1 VSETIKIA
9 GRSIGEDSKPFVIA
23 EMSCNHNGSLERAFE
38 IMERAKD
45 AGADALKLQTY
56 TADTLTIDHDGPGFV
71 IEGGLWDG
79 RSLHEL
85 YEQASTPWEWH
96 EALIA
101 KGKELGLIVFSSPF
115 DASAVDFLESLDA
128 PAYKIASFEANDLP
142 LIEKA
147 ASTGKP
153 LIISTGIVDQVEID
167 DALSAARRA
176 GAGGVALLYCV
187 SGYPTPAEEAN
198 LATIPDMIARF
209 DVPVGLSD
217 HTLGWEAAVGA
228 VALGAC
234 VIEKHFTIAR
244 ADGGFDAAFSAEPVE
259 LEVLCHGVEAVWKA
273 RGQASYARK
282 PSEEAI
288 ATYRR
293 SLYVVENIKA
303 GEKFTAENVRSIRP
317 GYGLAPKHLSEIMGK
332 CASRDVTRGSPLAW
346 DLIAGL

>member
-1 VSETIKIA
+1 MIQIA
-9 GRSIGEDSKPFVIA
+9 GRSIGEDAKPFVIA

-38 IMERAKD
+38 IMERANA

-96 EALIA
+96 EALFA

-153 LIISTGIVDQVEID
+153 LIISTGIVDQAEID

-198 LATIPDMIARF
+198 LATIPDMMSRF
-209 DVPVGLSD
+209 GVPVGLSD

-234 VIEKHFTIAR
+234 VIEKHFTLAR
-244 ADGGFDAAFSAEPVE
+244 ADGGFDAAFSAEPAE
-259 LEVLCHGVEAVWKA
+259 LEALCHGVETVWKA

-293 SLYVVENIKA
+293 SLYVVENVKA
-303 GEKFTAENVRSIRP
+303 GEEFTAQNVRSIRP
-317 GYGLAPKHLSEIMGK
+317 GYGLAPRHFTEILGK
-332 CASRDVTRGSPLAW
+332 YAAHDIARGSPLTW
-346 DLIAGL
+346 DLVAGA

>member
-1 VSETIKIA
+1 MIEIA
-9 GRSIGEDSKPFVIA
+9 GRSIGHDAKPFVIA

-38 IMERAKD
+38 IMERAKA

-79 RSLHEL
+79 RHLHEL
-85 YEQASTPWEWH
+85 YEQAATPWDWH
-96 EALIA
+96 EALFA
-101 KGKELGLIVFSSPF
+101 RGKELGLIVFSSPF
-115 DASAVDFLESLDA
+115 DTSAVDFLETLDA

-142 LIEKA
+142 LIEKV

-153 LIISTGIVDQVEID
+153 LIISTGIVDEPEIGE
-167 DALSAARRA
+167 ALAAARGA
-176 GAGGVALLYCV
+176 GAAGVVLLYCV

-198 LATIPDMIARF
+198 LATIPDMMSRF
-209 DVPVGLSD
+209 GVPVGLSD
-217 HTLGWEAAVGA
+217 HTLGCEAALGA

-244 ADGGFDAAFSAEPVE
+244 DDGGFDAAFSAEPDE
-259 LEVLCHGVEAVWKA
+259 LEALCRGVETVWKA
-273 RGQASYARK
+273 RGKATYARK

-293 SLYVVENIKA
+293 SLYVVEDIKS
-303 GEKFTAENVRSIRP
+303 GEEFTTQNVRSIRP
-317 GYGLAPKHLSEIMGK
+317 GYGLAPKHLPEILGK
-332 CASRDVTRGSPLAW
+332 CAARDIARGSPLAW
-346 DLIAGL
+346 AMVAGA